1 MHDFAEMVHRQR
13 SYFLSQATKP
23 YEFRMEKLRALS
35 DWIDANESAV
45 LDALARD
52 LGKCAFEG
60 YLTEVGMVRQE
71 LKDAMRHLARWM
83 RPRRARTAVGQFPG
97 RCRIY
102 SEPYGVALIMS
113 PWNYPFQLSLE
124 PLIGALAAG
133 NCVVLKPS
141 NYAPHTARAME
152 ALLTRALP
160 RELVRVV
167 QGGRKENAA
176 LLDTRF
182 DSIFFTGGRTVGRL
196 VMEKAAQFLT
206 PVTLELGGKS
216 PVLVLEDAD
225 IDLAARRIA
234 FGKLLNAGQ
243 TCVAPDY
250 VLVQRAAREPLIA
263 ALKREFRRMLGEE
276 PLKNPEYPRIVNEKH
291 FARLQ
296 GLLAGGEILCGGRT
310 EGLRMEPTLL
320 LAEGRAAPA
329 MREEIFGPIL
339 PILTMDGLPQM
350 IRFVRADEKPL
361 ALYLFTRSRAAQREV
376 LGSLSFGGGCVNDT
390 IIHLA
395 TTEMGFGGVGASGMG
410 AYHGRKSFDTFSHEK
425 SVVHRGAFPDV
436 DARYHPYTEKK
447 EKLVRS
453 LLH

>member
-1 MHDFAEMVHRQR
+1 MRT
-13 SYFLSQATKP
+13 YFDEGKTREPEARI
-23 YEFRMEKLRALS
+23 ENLRALEAA
-35 DWIDANESAV
+35 IRESEGS
-45 LDALARD
+45 LFQALEAD
-52 LGKCAFEG
+52 LGKAPQEA
-60 YLTEVGMVRQE
+60 YMTEVGMVLEE
-71 LKDAMRHLARWM
+71 LRYQIRHVRAFS
-83 RPRRARTAVGQFPG
+83 RPRRVRTPLSHFPAVSRVYP
-97 RCRIY
+97 
-102 SEPYGVALIMS
+102 EPYGLVLVMA
-113 PWNYPFQLSLE
+113 PWNYPFQLSME
-124 PLIGALAAG
+124 PVIGALAAG

-152 ALLTRALP
+152 ELLHRALP
-160 RELVRVV
+160 KELVRVV
-167 QGGRKENAA
+167 QGGRAENAE

-182 DSIFFTGGRTVGRL
+182 DSIFFTGGKTVGRL

-206 PVTLELGGKS
+206 PVSLELGGKS
-216 PVLVLEDAD
+216 PVLVLEDAN

-234 FGKLLNAGQ
+234 FGKILNAGQ

-250 VLVQRAAREPLIA
+250 VLVQRSVREKLVE
-263 ALKREFRRMLGEE
+263 ALKREIRRMLGDD
-276 PLKNPEYPRIVNEKH
+276 PLNNPEYPHIINEKH

-296 GLLAGGEILCGGRT
+296 GLLTGGEILFGGRS

-320 LAEGRAAPA
+320 LTEGRSAPA

-339 PILTMDGLPQM
+339 PILTMEGLPQM
-350 IRFVRADEKPL
+350 IRFVQADEKPL
-361 ALYLFTRSRAAQREV
+361 ALYLFTNSRASQREV
-376 LGSLSFGGGCVNDT
+376 LRKLSFGGGCINDT

-410 AYHGRKSFDTFSHEK
+410 SYHGRKSFDTFTHEK
-425 SVVHRGAFPDV
+425 SVVHRGTFLDL

>member
-1 MHDFAEMVHRQR
+1 
-13 SYFLSQATKP
+13 
-23 YEFRMEKLRALS
+23 
-35 DWIDANESAV
+35 
-45 LDALARD
+45 
-52 LGKCAFEG
+52 
-60 YLTEVGMVRQE
+60 
-71 LKDAMRHLARWM
+71 
-83 RPRRARTAVGQFPG
+83 
-97 RCRIY
+97 
-102 SEPYGVALIMS
+102 
-113 PWNYPFQLSLE
+113 
-124 PLIGALAAG
+124 
-133 NCVVLKPS
+133 
-141 NYAPHTARAME
+141 
-152 ALLTRALP
+152 
-160 RELVRVV
+160 
-167 QGGRKENAA
+167 
-176 LLDTRF
+176 
-182 DSIFFTGGRTVGRL
+182 
-196 VMEKAAQFLT
+196 
-206 PVTLELGGKS
+206 
-216 PVLVLEDAD
+216 
-225 IDLAARRIA
+225 
-234 FGKLLNAGQ
+234 
-243 TCVAPDY
+243 
-250 VLVQRAAREPLIA
+250 
-263 ALKREFRRMLGEE
+263 MLGEE

-410 AYHGRKSFDTFSHEK
+410 AYHGRKSFDTFTHEK

>member
-1 MHDFAEMVHRQR
+1 MDFSDMRA
-13 SYFLSQATKP
+13 YFEAGRTLDPAARIES
-23 YEFRMEKLRALS
+23 LRALEAAIRAS
-35 DWIDANESAV
+35 EGEICQ
-45 LDALARD
+45 ALQAD
-52 LGKCAFEG
+52 LGKAPLEA
-60 YLTEVGMVRQE
+60 YMTEIGMVLEE
-71 LKDAMRHLARWM
+71 LRYQIRHVRAFS
-83 RPRRARTAVGQFPG
+83 RPRRVRTPLMHFPAVSRVYP
-97 RCRIY
+97 
-102 SEPYGVALIMS
+102 EPYGLVLVMA

-410 AYHGRKSFDTFSHEK
+410 AYHGRKSFDTFTHEK

>member
-1 MHDFAEMVHRQR
+1 MDFSDMRA
-13 SYFLSQATKP
+13 YFEAGRTLDPAARIES
-23 YEFRMEKLRALS
+23 LRALEAAIRAS
-35 DWIDANESAV
+35 EGEICQ
-45 LDALARD
+45 ALQAD
-52 LGKCAFEG
+52 LGKAPLEA
-60 YLTEVGMVRQE
+60 YMTEVGMVLEE
-71 LKDAMRHLARWM
+71 LRYQIRHVRAFS
-83 RPRRARTAVGQFPG
+83 RPRRVRTPLMHFPAVSRVYP
-97 RCRIY
+97 
-102 SEPYGVALIMS
+102 EPYGLVLVMA

-339 PILTMDGLPQM
+339 PILTVPDVEGA
-350 IRFVRADEKPL
+350 IRFISARPRPL
-361 ALYLFTRSRAAQREV
+361 ALYLFTRSKADEKAVFARCH
-376 LGSLSFGGGCVNDT
+376 FGGGCVNDT

-395 TTEMGFGGVGASGMG
+395 THEMGFGGVGQSGMG
-410 AYHGRKSFDTFSHEK
+410 SYHGKRSFDTFSHEK
-425 SVVHRGAFPDV
+425 SIV
-436 DARYHPYTEKK
+436 DKSTWMDLPMRYAPYSELGN
-447 EKLVRS
+447 KLIRMFMK
-453 LLH
+453 

>member
-1 MHDFAEMVHRQR
+1 MDFSDMRA
-13 SYFLSQATKP
+13 YFEAGRTLDPAARIES
-23 YEFRMEKLRALS
+23 LRALEAAIRAS
-35 DWIDANESAV
+35 EGEICQ
-45 LDALARD
+45 ALQAD
-52 LGKCAFEG
+52 LGKAPLEA
-60 YLTEVGMVRQE
+60 YMTEIGMVLEE
-71 LKDAMRHLARWM
+71 LRYQIRHVRALS
-83 RPRRARTAVGQFPG
+83 RPRRVRPPLMHFPAVSRVFP
-97 RCRIY
+97 
-102 SEPYGVALIMS
+102 EPYGLVLVMA

-225 IDLAARRIA
+225 IDLAARRI
-234 FGKLLNAGQ
+234 
-243 TCVAPDY
+243 
-250 VLVQRAAREPLIA
+250 AAREPLIA

>member
-1 MHDFAEMVHRQR
+1 MRR
-13 SYFLSQATKP
+13 TP
-23 YEFRMEKLRALS
+23 RA
-35 DWIDANESAV
+35 
-45 LDALARD
+45 
-52 LGKCAFEG
+52 
-60 YLTEVGMVRQE
+60 
-71 LKDAMRHLARWM
+71 
-83 RPRRARTAVGQFPG
+83 
-97 RCRIY
+97 
-102 SEPYGVALIMS
+102 
-113 PWNYPFQLSLE
+113 PW
-124 PLIGALAAG
+124 
-133 NCVVLKPS
+133 
-141 NYAPHTARAME
+141 E

-296 GLLAGGEILCGGRT
+296 GLLARGRDPLRRADGGAAHGAHAAPGRGPRRARHARGDLRPHSAHPHHGRPAPDDPLCQGGRK
-310 EGLRMEPTLL
+310 
-320 LAEGRAAPA
+320 AP
-329 MREEIFGPIL
+329 
-339 PILTMDGLPQM
+339 
-350 IRFVRADEKPL
+350 

-376 LGSLSFGGGCVNDT
+376 LAACPS
-390 IIHLA
+390 A
-395 TTEMGFGGVGASGMG
+395 AGA
-410 AYHGRKSFDTFSHEK
+410 
-425 SVVHRGAFPDV
+425 
-436 DARYHPYTEKK
+436 
-447 EKLVRS
+447 
-453 LLH
+453 

>member
-1 MHDFAEMVHRQR
+1 MDFSDMRA
-13 SYFLSQATKP
+13 YFEAGRTLDPAARIES
-23 YEFRMEKLRALS
+23 LRALEAAIRAS
-35 DWIDANESAV
+35 EGEICQ
-45 LDALARD
+45 ALQAD
-52 LGKCAFEG
+52 LGKAPLEA
-60 YLTEVGMVRQE
+60 YMTEIGMVLEE
-71 LKDAMRHLARWM
+71 LRYQIRHVRAFS
-83 RPRRARTAVGQFPG
+83 RPRRVRTPLMHFPAVSRVYP
-97 RCRIY
+97 
-102 SEPYGVALIMS
+102 EPYGLVLVMA

-216 PVLVLEDAD
+216 PVLVL
-225 IDLAARRIA
+225 AR
-234 FGKLLNAGQ
+234 
-243 TCVAPDY
+243 AP
-250 VLVQRAAREPLIA
+250 
-263 ALKREFRRMLGEE
+263 
-276 PLKNPEYPRIVNEKH
+276 
-291 FARLQ
+291 
-296 GLLAGGEILCGGRT
+296 
-310 EGLRMEPTLL
+310 
-320 LAEGRAAPA
+320 
-329 MREEIFGPIL
+329 
-339 PILTMDGLPQM
+339 
-350 IRFVRADEKPL
+350 
-361 ALYLFTRSRAAQREV
+361 RSRAAQREV
-376 LGSLSFGGGCVNDT
+376 LGSLAVGGGCVNDT

>member
-1 MHDFAEMVHRQR
+1 MDFSDMRA
-13 SYFLSQATKP
+13 YFEAGRTLDPAARIES
-23 YEFRMEKLRALS
+23 LRALEAAIRAS
-35 DWIDANESAV
+35 EGEICQ
-45 LDALARD
+45 ALQAD
-52 LGKCAFEG
+52 LGKAPLEA
-60 YLTEVGMVRQE
+60 YMTEIGMVLEE
-71 LKDAMRHLARWM
+71 LRYQIRHVRAFS
-83 RPRRARTAVGQFPG
+83 RPRRVRTPLMHFPAVSRVYP
-97 RCRIY
+97 
-102 SEPYGVALIMS
+102 EPYGLVLVMA

-296 GLLAGGEILCGGRT
+296 GLLAGGEILFGGRT

-320 LAEGRAAPA
+320 LAEG
-329 MREEIFGPIL
+329 
-339 PILTMDGLPQM
+339 
-350 IRFVRADEKPL
+350 
-361 ALYLFTRSRAAQREV
+361 RAAQREV